1 VPITFSI
8 MDARQHLFYGL
19 GQIAYAI
26 AISDGKIQKEE
37 EERLMDMV
45 MNGIGKLGADVSYTE
60 IIFKIHDKDKTS
72 DGDFLYKE
80 GIKNLD
86 LGKHHF
92 TAEMQ
97 EGFFALL
104 EEVAGA
110 HNNVSQGERRL
121 LNAFKTDITNL
132 MRPH

>member
-1 VPITFSI
+1 

-37 EERLMDMV
+37 EEALMQLV
-45 MNGIGKLGADVSYTE
+45 KNGLGKLGADISYTE
-60 IIFKIHDKDKTS
+60 IIFKIHDKDKS
-72 DGDFLYKE
+72 QDGEFLYKE

-92 TAEMQ
+92 SNDLQ
-97 EGFFALL
+97 QGFLSLL
-104 EEVAGA
+104 EEIADS
-110 HNNVSQGERRL
+110 HNSTNQGERRL
-121 LNAFKTDITNL
+121 LNAFKTDVANL
-132 MRPH
+132 MRPN